1 MLSKKHG
8 AGTRSRSRSNADQS
22 LVEPTATKHVRPSM
36 TNVKSIGSLQP
47 VSNRPALT
55 RKSLS
60 MQRAREETSTEQ
72 GDPIAIMGR
81 MRSPDRERDMATDD
95 EDDDFIMM
103 SVSPVPAKGASRSGK
118 ENDNIGSGNLFG
130 IRQKTVPR
138 RPLKNQRSLSHSR
151 NTSGGQEA
159 GRAGSP
165 GLGSNT
171 ACGMAQATERLSLME
186 TDGMDDPLALCA
198 RTTKNS
204 TDPSASDS
212 PVRQVLGQSRSLGK
226 ALLSRTRSGVEDDGE
241 SSPDSV
247 RRKGGSWIKRS
258 KATTF
263 TSAVTNPPSKRPET
277 TDTSISSMDSIYAD
291 MNVSSQGSPRG
302 SHRRHTS
309 EEDSLMMSSSP
320 PAPDTPIHIRNL
332 SATSNARPGPLRP
345 SVPQPR
351 FPPPST
357 IKTHAWRVASMDADY
372 QTSPFLSPKHQVP
385 TTSQR
390 NGADPTH
397 QDEEKEEATYTMSL
411 NNVAVTPAYR
421 RPSLPH
427 TDSLFGGT
435 GLSATKKTASM
446 GELQHVGLG
455 KENHMKRPS
464 LGNSPARIGSLY
476 GLAHNRNRKSVSGT
490 SLHDQTQMPRA
501 MLPRSQAGSL
511 SGWGNPH
518 RRTIS
523 GESTIPAVPSG
534 LANVSNPMSRSHGLK
549 SGLADSVQ
557 PGSGRINKTVSTS
570 SRLSLSSVISDPA
583 LTEDPASRAF
593 EEVKPL
599 QTAFDAHEG
608 QLVTRKFKPRDSG
621 IGFQQDAIPS
631 GLKSRASKSNLSNI
645 LAPPFIKPVRPGL
658 LKRASSCGDERS
670 SSSQAPE
677 RTPLEGPDS
686 NSMWPSAFGFDFG
699 RASLGSTVEEKPSM
713 PDTPVKK
720 GSFGAGAEVGAKVA
734 RVGQSISQPV
744 LPTASLFSVMRPSIK
759 SKARAS
765 AIPPQPTFTA
775 TDPAG
780 QTSSIMA
787 IAASPAW
794 KSTVGNTSSPIS
806 PSDPYGA
813 PCSSP
818 TVRVSLKGT
827 GTVGTV
833 ERTVPAIA
841 TSSGSVRM
849 GVLRRLSSGGASG
862 SEMSEDEGTPT
873 KASGAET
880 AMLAPSGM
888 YCFESLGMACY

>member
-1 MLSKKHG
+1 MSSNKHG
-8 AGTRSRSRSNADQS
+8 LGTRSRSRSIADQDS
-22 LVEPTATKHVRPSM
+22 VTTKHVRPSI
-36 TNVKSIGSLQP
+36 TNARSSGFPESVN
-47 VSNRPALT
+47 NRPPLS
-55 RKSLS
+55 RKALS
-60 MQRAREETSTEQ
+60 MQKARERTPSEQ

-81 MRSPDRERDMATDD
+81 MRSPDREPDVTTED
-95 EDDDFIMM
+95 EDDDFIMV
-103 SVSPVPAKGASRSGK
+103 SVSPIPAKGASRSGK
-118 ENDNIGSGNLFG
+118 ENDNIGTGNLFG
-130 IRQKTVPR
+130 IRQDVIPR
-138 RPLKNQRSLSHSR
+138 RPLKNQRSLSHVR
-151 NTSGGQEA
+151 NTSDGQQT

-165 GLGSNT
+165 GLSST
-171 ACGMAQATERLSLME
+171 ACGMAQAAERLSLME
-186 TDGMDDPLALCA
+186 TDGMDDPLALGA
-198 RTTKNS
+198 RKT
-204 TDPSASDS
+204 SASADPFASNS

-226 ALLSRTRSGVEDDGE
+226 ALLSRTRSGVEDDGG

-263 TSAVTNPPSKRPET
+263 SSVTNPPIKRLET

-291 MNVSSQGSPRG
+291 MNVSSQGSPGGR
-302 SHRRHTS
+302 HRRNTS

-320 PAPDTPIHIRNL
+320 PAPDTPIHIRNA
-332 SATSNARPGPLRP
+332 SGTSTARPGPLRP

-372 QTSPFLSPKHQVP
+372 QVSPFLSPKPQLPVP
-385 TTSQR
+385 SQR
-390 NGADPTH
+390 NTAQDFSH
-397 QDEEKEEATYTMSL
+397 QGEEKEEATYTMSL

-427 TDSLFGGT
+427 ADSLFGGT

-446 GELQHVGLG
+446 GELQHGGRG

-476 GLAHNRNRKSVSGT
+476 GLAHNRSRKSASGT
-490 SLHDQTQMPRA
+490 SLHDQSQMPRA
-501 MLPRSQAGSL
+501 NLPRSQAGSL
-511 SGWGNPH
+511 SGWNHPH
-518 RRTIS
+518 RRTTS
-523 GESTIPAVPSG
+523 GESSIPAVPSG

-549 SGLADSVQ
+549 SGLSDSVQ
-557 PGSGRINKTVSTS
+557 SGLGGLNAAKFGNAARRSSLASVST
-570 SRLSLSSVISDPA
+570 DP
-583 LTEDPASRAF
+583 TINEEPTSRAF

-608 QLVTRKFKPRDSG
+608 QLVTRKFKARDSG
-621 IGFQQDAIPS
+621 IGFQQDSIP
-631 GLKSRASKSNLSNI
+631 GGFQSRVSKPHGTSI
-645 LAPPFIKPVRPGL
+645 LVPSTIKPVRPGL

-670 SSSQAPE
+670 SSSQPPE
-677 RTPLEGPDS
+677 RTPLEGPNPS
-686 NSMWPSAFGFDFG
+686 SMWPTAFGFDFG

-720 GSFGAGAEVGAKVA
+720 GSFGAGADAGAKTA
-734 RVGQSISQPV
+734 RVGQSISHPI
-744 LPTASLFSVMRPSIK
+744 LPTASLFSVMRPSVK
-759 SKARAS
+759 SKSRAS
-765 AIPPQPTFTA
+765 AIPPQPTFTT

-780 QTSSIMA
+780 RTSSVTA

-806 PSDPYGA
+806 PSNPYGA

-841 TSSGSVRM
+841 TSSESVRM

-880 AMLAPSGM
+880 SMLAPSGTSDSRIVWVW
-888 YCFESLGMACY
+888 Y